1 MLNLDLIAKHFRKAS
16 FAAVLIPLVFYFYV
30 GTAHANNIQLSNI
43 TLTGQ
48 NTTSDF
54 TMVQFD
60 LTWENSWRVS
70 TGHPNWDA
78 AWVFVKYRVGSG
90 PWLHAFLDNTGHNTG
105 TGTAATITPGL
116 LNTANAFNAT
126 TNPAMGA
133 FVHRSGD
140 GAGTFTQTGV
150 QLRWNYGANGI
161 ACQAVDIKVFAVEM
175 VLVPGGS
182 FQVGDGTTTSVQGQF
197 RNGST
202 NTPLTISSENA
213 LTLGGS
219 ANGNL
224 ANNNASVMNTADDFN
239 NTTTQTLPAAF
250 PKGFNAFYCMKYEI
264 SQGQYR
270 DFLNVLAYTQQVSR
284 TTAAPNSAA
293 GTGALSNANRN
304 GLDIQTPG
312 NATTFVSA
320 VYGSNLN
327 GNGTYNES
335 VDGENIACNFLS
347 WMDGAAFAD
356 WAALRPMTELEFE
369 KACRG
374 TLTPLA
380 NEFAWGTISITG
392 ATGISNSGANDEV
405 ASNTGANAAFNNNAN
420 VSGPLRVGSFATAS
434 STRAQAGASYF
445 GIMELSGNLWERT
458 VSVGNAIGRN
468 FTAPIHGNGLLTNDG
483 FCDISTWPGFV
494 TNKVSYATGAGFR
507 GGGWGSTSIRL
518 RASDRF
524 SASFVHTARA
534 RDYGFRAVRSVP

>member
-1 MLNLDLIAKHFRKAS
+1 MNKKNVLLLLFSIVLGFSQIAYS
-16 FAAVLIPLVFYFYV
+16 
-30 GTAHANNIQLSNI
+30 NNIQIANV

-60 LTWENSWRVS
+60 LTWENSWRVNS
-70 TGHPNWDA
+70 GPSNWDA

-90 PWLHAFLDNTGHNTG
+90 PWLHAFLDNSGHNTG
-105 TGTAATITPGL
+105 SGTAASIAPGL

-133 FVHRSGD
+133 FVHRSGN
-140 GAGTFTQTGV
+140 GAGTFTQTGL

-161 ACQAVDIKVFAVEM
+161 ADGDAVDIKVFAVEM
-175 VLVPGGS
+175 VYVPSGS

-213 LTLGGS
+213 LTLGGTT
-219 ANGNL
+219 NGNL
-224 ANNNASVMNTADDFN
+224 ANNNNAGMASADDFN

-264 SQGQYR
+264 SQQQYV
-270 DFLNVLAYTQQVSR
+270 DFLNTLTQTQA
-284 TTAAPNSAA
+284 TARKH
-293 GTGALSNANRN
+293 TGSSNRYAIT
-304 GLDIQTPG
+304 GSTVG
-312 NATTFVSA
+312 NYATNHPFV
-320 VYGSNLN
+320 
-327 GNGTYNES
+327 
-335 VDGENIACNFLS
+335 ACNFLS
-347 WMDGAAFAD
+347 WMDGVAYLD
-356 WAALRPMTELEFE
+356 WSGLRPMTELEFE

-380 NEFAWGTISITG
+380 NEFAWGTTSITG
-392 ATGISNSGANDEV
+392 ATGISNSGANNEV
-405 ASNTGANAAFNNNAN
+405 ASNAGANAVFNNNAS
-420 VSGPLRVGSFATAS
+420 VQGPLRVGSFATGT
-434 STRAQAGASYF
+434 STREQAGASYY
-445 GIMELSGNLWERT
+445 GIMDLSGNLWERT
-458 VSVGNAIGRN
+458 VSVGNATGRN

-494 TNKVSYATGAGFR
+494 TNKVSGATGAGFR
-507 GGGWGSTSIRL
+507 GGAWDFTSFSL
-518 RASDRF
+518 RASDRL
-524 SASFVHTARA
+524 SASFVFTARLN
-534 RDYGFRAVRSVP
+534 DYGFRAVRSVP